1 METEFSSETE
11 YFGSVNSYLKDT
23 YPLDDTELV
32 ESYEIGSDRSA
43 LKTWLR
49 SVAGHR
55 ILTREE
61 EVDLAKRIEA
71 GNMVLDA
78 LGLDKDVTF
87 TYIVDNSPTYPQF
100 KKWVVDLTK
109 RIEAAGDM
117 VLDALGLDKDAT
129 FTYIADNSPTYR
141 QFEAWVL
148 EQREGNLDAAQ
159 INRLDADAFAT
170 LNTAIDARKAWVSEQ
185 REGSLDTAID
195 AQINRLDADAF
206 ATLNTA
212 IDARDELVETNL
224 RLVISIAIK
233 FQGRNVPLED
243 LIQEGNLGLI
253 RAADKFDYRKG
264 FKFSTYAIWWIKQGI
279 MRSLENFSRS
289 IRLPSYIVSE
299 MNKFDSVYATLCQK
313 LQREPTRAEMAE
325 ALEVTVEQVDE
336 ILAFNSDTMSMD
348 MPLNQGVSSATLG
361 DLVEDRHTGENA
373 GHIAEMINADL
384 VAEILSKLP
393 EREQIVLKMRYGLED
408 GERKTL
414 REIGDALD
422 VTRERIRQ
430 LEICAIAQLR
440 TLYNEMGELRSQ
452 EPRRNRSAA

>member
-71 GNMVLDA
+71 GNMALDT

-87 TYIVDNSPTYPQF
+87 TYIADNSPTYPQF
-100 KKWVVDLTK
+100 KKWVVDLAK
-109 RIEAAGDM
+109 RIEAGNM
-117 VLDALGLDKDAT
+117 VLDALGLDRDAT
-129 FTYIADNSPTYR
+129 FTYIEANAPTYR
-141 QFEAWVL
+141 QLKKWVL
-148 EQREGNLDAAQ
+148 EQREGDLDTDADAQ

-170 LNTAIDARKAWVSEQ
+170 LNTAIDARKAWVLEQ
-185 REGSLDTAID
+185 REGSLDAD
-195 AQINRLDADAF
+195 AHINRLDADAF

-289 IRLPSYIVSE
+289 IRLPSYIVTE

-348 MPLNQGVSSATLG
+348 IPLNPGLSSATLG
-361 DLVEDRHTGENA
+361 DLVEDPYTGENA
-373 GHIAEMINADL
+373 GQIAEMINADL

>member
-11 YFGSVNSYLKDT
+11 YFGSVDSYLKDT

-32 ESYEIGSDRSA
+32 ESYATGTDRSA

-55 ILTREE
+55 LLTREE
-61 EVDLAKRIEA
+61 EVELAKQIE
-71 GNMVLDA
+71 
-78 LGLDKDVTF
+78 
-87 TYIVDNSPTYPQF
+87 
-100 KKWVVDLTK
+100 
-109 RIEAAGDM
+109 AGDM
-117 VLDALGLDKDAT
+117 VLDELGLDKDAT
-129 FTYIADNSPTYR
+129 FTYIADNSPTYP
-141 QFEAWVL
+141 QFREWVL
-148 EQREGNLDAAQ
+148 AQKDDCLDAEA
-159 INRLDADAFAT
+159 
-170 LNTAIDARKAWVSEQ
+170 
-185 REGSLDTAID
+185 D
-195 AQINRLDADAF
+195 AQINRLDTEAVVK
-206 ATLNTA
+206 LNTA
-212 IDARDELVETNL
+212 MGARDELVEANL
-224 RLVISIAIK
+224 RLVISVAVK

-264 FKFSTYAIWWIKQGI
+264 FKFSTYAIWWIKQAI
-279 MRSLENFSRS
+279 MRSLENFSRA
-289 IRLPSYIVSE
+289 IRLPSYIVTK

-313 LQREPTRAEMAE
+313 LQREPTRAEIAE

-336 ILAFNSDTMSMD
+336 ILAFNADTVSMD
-348 MPLNQGVSSATLG
+348 MPLGPGPSAATMG
-361 DLVEDRHTGENA
+361 DLVEDPSAGEDA
-373 GHIAEMINADL
+373 GQIAEMINADL

-452 EPRRNRSAA
+452 QPRRNRPAA

>member
-11 YFGSVNSYLKDT
+11 YFGSVDSYLKDT

-32 ESYEIGSDRSA
+32 ESYATGTDRSA

-55 ILTREE
+55 LLTREE
-61 EVDLAKRIEA
+61 EVELAKQIE
-71 GNMVLDA
+71 
-78 LGLDKDVTF
+78 
-87 TYIVDNSPTYPQF
+87 
-100 KKWVVDLTK
+100 
-109 RIEAAGDM
+109 AGDM
-117 VLDALGLDKDAT
+117 VLDELGLDKDAT
-129 FTYIADNSPTYR
+129 FTYIADNSPTYP
-141 QFEAWVL
+141 QFRAWVL
-148 EQREGNLDAAQ
+148 AQKDDCLDAEA
-159 INRLDADAFAT
+159 
-170 LNTAIDARKAWVSEQ
+170 
-185 REGSLDTAID
+185 D
-195 AQINRLDADAF
+195 AQINRLDTDAVVK
-206 ATLNTA
+206 LNTA
-212 IDARDELVETNL
+212 MGARDELVEANL
-224 RLVISIAIK
+224 RLVISVAVK

-264 FKFSTYAIWWIKQGI
+264 FKFSTYAIWWIKQAI
-279 MRSLENFSRS
+279 MRSLENFSRA
-289 IRLPSYIVSE
+289 IRLPSYIVTK

-313 LQREPTRAEMAE
+313 LQREPTRAEIAE

-336 ILAFNSDTMSMD
+336 ILAFNADTVSMD
-348 MPLNQGVSSATLG
+348 MPLSPGPSSATMG
-361 DLVEDRHTGENA
+361 DLIEDPSAGEDA
-373 GHIAEMINADL
+373 GQIAEMINADL

-452 EPRRNRSAA
+452 QPRRNRSAA

>member
-71 GNMVLDA
+71 GNMALDT

-87 TYIVDNSPTYPQF
+87 TYIADNSPTYPQF
-100 KKWVVDLTK
+100 KKWVVDLAK
-109 RIEAAGDM
+109 RIEAGDM
-117 VLDALGLDKDAT
+117 VLDALGLDRDAT
-129 FTYIADNSPTYR
+129 FTYIEANAPTYR
-141 QFEAWVL
+141 QLKKWVL
-148 EQREGNLDAAQ
+148 EQREGSLDADADAH

-170 LNTAIDARKAWVSEQ
+170 LNTAIDARKAWVLEQ
-185 REGSLDTAID
+185 REGSLDAD
-195 AQINRLDADAF
+195 ARINRLDADAF

-289 IRLPSYIVSE
+289 IRLPSYIVTE

-348 MPLNQGVSSATLG
+348 MPLNPGLSSATLG
-361 DLVEDRHTGENA
+361 DLVEDPYAGENA
-373 GHIAEMINADL
+373 GQIAEMINADL